1 MTWTKAPTIKQFMKQ
16 FDSHMAAVKWLQEE
30 GVFDKHAPKC
40 PNGQKMVICKDN
52 SKSDGVVWQC
62 GHCKCCGRK
71 KKTIRQGSFFEGL
84 KADLDDILLVMYCF
98 LNQSSQ
104 KEIPTYTGKN
114 PKVIRSIIRQCYRLI
129 EADLTIEDMRV
140 GGVNDDGTPI
150 IVEVDESL
158 FCKMKYGRGHSVQG
172 VWVVGGV
179 ERTPERKLFV
189 ATVPYRNKDTLHT
202 LLTTYIK
209 PGTQIHTD
217 RWRAY
222 NGIDKTC
229 DEDGNPLGYTHKKN
243 PPINLMSELRIYT
256 SAIEKVLIQWQAVDM
271 G

>member
-1 MTWTKAPTIKQFMKQ
+1 M
-16 FDSHMAAVKWLQEE
+16 
-30 GVFDKHAPKC
+30 
-40 PNGQKMVICKDN
+40 
-52 SKSDGVVWQC
+52 
-62 GHCKCCGRK
+62 
-71 KKTIRQGSFFEGL
+71 
-84 KADLDDILLVMYCF
+84 
-98 LNQSSQ
+98 
-104 KEIPTYTGKN
+104 
-114 PKVIRSIIRQCYRLI
+114 
-129 EADLTIEDMRV
+129 V

-202 LLTTYIK
+202 LLTTYIN

-222 NGIDKTC
+222 NGIDKTW
-229 DEDGNPLGYTHKKN
+229 DEDGNPLGYTHKKVDHSKEFKAADGTLTN
-243 PPINLMSELRIYT
+243 T
-256 SAIEKVLIQWQAVDM
+256 IEDRSILSM
-271 G
+271 FHT